1 MRKTATR
8 ILSVLL
14 ALLLLCGLNLPALAQ
29 EGNNSPIYIRTAE
42 DLIQLSQNCNLDSWS
57 VGKTVVLNADISLEG
72 VAFSPIP
79 SFGGVFNGNGHS
91 ITGLTVSGE
100 MSGAGLFRT
109 VQSTGWIRNLKV
121 SGTMDLSGSCTA
133 VGGIAGTNYGTISDC
148 GFSGTINGKEN
159 VGGIVGLNAITGAVL
174 NCTAG
179 GAVTGENKTG
189 GVAGSN
195 LGKIQGSANGAYV
208 NTVSQD
214 QAISLEDLNLDLSLD
229 KSKLSSVSVLPTAL
243 DTGGI
248 AGYSSGILQS
258 CSNTAVVGYPH
269 VGYNVGGIAGRSCG
283 YILDCGN
290 SGSIYG
296 RKDIGGIVGQMEP
309 YIEMSLSDSTLTQVQ
324 KQLKE
329 LQDMVDKA
337 SKDAESGVGGISSQL
352 NGVNGSIQNAA
363 QEAANVKVNIGA
375 SASIAGDGS
384 GQGAGSVEGSG
395 SVTVTPPDVNVDG
408 SSTVATSPEG
418 GTTTDVDVSISTG
431 SPGSVDGEGSA
442 SGSNSVS
449 GSVGIT
455 GDAQIVAA
463 PDLGGLTASIS
474 GIGSQLSQ
482 LNGAIAGT
490 TGQLAEDVRAINE
503 KFGSISDTIYD
514 AIAEADN
521 PENNPIKDTSAEN
534 IGSITLGKVKNGQ
547 NSGEISGDLNV
558 GGVAGSMA
566 VEYSVDPEDDLS
578 ASISGKYK
586 REYEL
591 KAVLE
596 DCVNNGTVVSKRSYA
611 GGMVGRMD
619 LGLITGARGFGDV
632 SSDTGDYVGGIAG
645 LTSATIQNSFV
656 KCRLSG
662 GKYVGGVVGS
672 GIGETMTGNVSSV
685 TGCYSMVTISKYD
698 QSCGAISGTNAGIY
712 QENYFVSDTLG
723 GLDGLSYA
731 GQAEPMTYP
740 DLLEIQN
747 LPEEMKTL
755 TLRFE
760 ADGQIIK
767 TEQFNY
773 GDSFSDSVFP
783 AIPQKDGYYASWD
796 RTELK
801 ELTFDTVVHADYTLF
816 ASAIPSDI
824 QRENGRPVF
833 FVDGNY
839 QDGMTVGATAQPMSP
854 GSFAPLT
861 SGLDQAIRGY
871 TKENP
876 WYTWLS
882 APINKDIVEQ
892 WRISLPSDGQN
903 SHLVHYLSP
912 NGSTRH
918 LRLYVKQ
925 GDRWERVEYEVFGS
939 YLTFELAGTEAELAV
954 VSVLHIWWTWLV
966 LAALIGLIVFL
977 ILMLTRKARRRR
989 RMQKAAQ
996 KELEA
1001 AAAAENSAQ
1010 TADVQPKKKKKW
1022 VLPLVIALVIVAI
1035 AGLVL
1040 GVLLPGLKG
1049 TLAPYRALNE
1059 LNQQAELTMDLTVD
1073 GTLDQSSFHTE
1084 AEISRRTTGGHRIS
1098 CVTMDGASL
1107 YYSEDRVLLENGNA
1121 YKLGGD
1127 LPDFSSLLGQIVPLY
1142 QDLDVTEHSQDGTK
1156 LYSVTASGDT
1166 AKRLLAL
1173 LAPEVGEQISQ
1184 TQQLTIS
1191 VELSGTKAQKVTLE
1205 AAGNLSGDSKT
1216 PFDFAAELTPR
1227 DRSVSFPVPQAV
1239 LDTLDQKAD
1248 QDAPEITRDLFSL
1261 AAGWAELRSRDPMT
1275 ARVSLSADCGPVV
1288 VSSSLGL
1295 AAQSVNGQRI
1305 QSVTK
1310 NGLRLYFT
1318 DKAIVSENGI
1328 GVTDQE
1334 SALADTSKLL
1344 DLAYSV
1350 CLNGQ
1355 FSKAESN
1362 GSTAYIVS
1370 LDEDAMAELLD
1381 IIAPEA
1387 KKLDISLSAGTLT
1400 LRMNGDTITGLDV
1413 TCSGTAKVVLATV
1426 PVSLSGTVT
1435 FTQEEIPDVPDAVV
1449 AALLK

>member
-1 MRKTATR
+1 MRKTMIR
-8 ILSVLL
+8 SLSVLL
-14 ALLLLCGLNLPALAQ
+14 ALLLLVGLNVPALAQ
-29 EGNNSPIYIRTAE
+29 EDNSNSTIYIRTAE
-42 DLIQLSQNCNLDSWS
+42 DLVQLSQNCSLDAWS
-57 VGKTVVLNADISLEG
+57 VGKIVVLNADISLEG
-72 VAFSPIP
+72 VAFSPIA
-79 SFGGVFNGNGHS
+79 SFGGTFNGNGHS
-91 ITGLTVSGE
+91 ITGLSISGE

-109 VQSTGWIRNLKV
+109 VQPTGWVRNLKV
-121 SGTMDLSGSCTA
+121 SGVLDLSGSCNA

-148 GFSGTINGKEN
+148 GFSGTLNGKEN
-159 VGGIVGLNAITGAVL
+159 VGGIVGVNAITGAVM
-174 NCTAG
+174 NCNAG
-179 GAVTGENKTG
+179 GSVTGEDKTG
-189 GVAGSN
+189 GIAGTN

-229 KSKLSSVSVLPTAL
+229 KSKLSSVDVLPTAV

-248 AGYSSGILQS
+248 AGYSSGVLQN

-283 YILDCGN
+283 YILDCAN
-290 SGSIYG
+290 SGAVYG
-296 RKDIGGIVGQMEP
+296 RKDIGGLVGQMEP

-337 SKDAESGVGGISSQL
+337 SKDAENGVGGISSQL
-352 NGVNGSIQNAA
+352 SGVNGSIQNAA

-375 SASIAGDGS
+375 SASITGDGS
-384 GQGAGSVEGSG
+384 GQGSGSVDGSG
-395 SVTVTPPDVNVDG
+395 SVTVTPPDVNVD
-408 SSTVATSPEG
+408 SSTTTATTPEG
-418 GTTTDVDVSISTG
+418 GTTTDVDVSVSGSTG
-431 SPGSVDGEGSA
+431 GVDGEGSA
-442 SGSNSVS
+442 SGSNTVS
-449 GSVGIT
+449 GNVGIS

-474 GIGSQLSQ
+474 GISSQLSQ

-521 PENNPIKDTSAEN
+521 NPVKDTSSEN
-534 IGSITLGKVKNGQ
+534 VASITLGKVKNGQ

-558 GGVAGSMA
+558 GGVAGTMA

-591 KAVLE
+591 KAVIE
-596 DCVNNGTVVSKRSYA
+596 DCVNNGTVASKRSYA
-611 GGMVGRMD
+611 GGIVGRMD
-619 LGLITGARGFGDV
+619 LGLITGAKGFGDV
-632 SSDTGDYVGGIAG
+632 SSDTGDYVGGVAG
-645 LTSATIQNSFV
+645 LTSSTIQNSFA
-656 KCRLSG
+656 KCSLSG
-662 GKYVGGVVGS
+662 GKYVGGIVGS

-685 TGCYSMVTISKYD
+685 TGCYSMVTISKCD
-698 QSCGAISGTNAGIY
+698 QSWGAVSGTDAGVY
-712 QENYFVSDTLG
+712 QGNYFVSDTLG

-740 DLLEIQN
+740 DLLEIEG

-760 ADGQIIK
+760 ADGEVIK
-767 TEQFNY
+767 TERFDY
-773 GDSFSDSVFP
+773 GDSFPDSVFP
-783 AIPQKDGYYASWD
+783 AIPKKDGYYATWD

-801 ELTFDTVVHADYTLF
+801 DLTFDTVVHADYTLF
-816 ASAIPSDI
+816 AAAIPSEI

-833 FVDGNY
+833 FVDGDY
-839 QDGMTVGATAQPMSP
+839 QDGMTVGASAQPLSP
-854 GSFAPLT
+854 ASFSPLT
-861 SGLDQAIRGY
+861 SGLGQAIQGY

-882 APINKDIVEQ
+882 VPINKDIVEQ

-903 SHLVHYLSP
+903 SHLIHYLSP

-918 LRLYVKQ
+918 LRLYAKQ

-954 VSVLHIWWTWLV
+954 VSILHIWWTWLV
-966 LAALIGLIVFL
+966 LAAVVGLIVFL

-989 RMQKAAQ
+989 RIQRAAQ
-996 KELEA
+996 KDREA
-1001 AAAAENSAQ
+1001 AAAAENGETASA
-1010 TADVQPKKKKKW
+1010 QPKKKKKW
-1022 VLPLVIALVIVAI
+1022 VLPLVIVLVAAAI

-1040 GVLLPGLKG
+1040 GIVLPRLKG
-1049 TLAPYRALNE
+1049 AIAPYRALNE

-1073 GTLDQSSFHTE
+1073 GTLDQTGFHTD
-1084 AEISRRTTGGHRIS
+1084 AEISRRTTGGHRIT

-1142 QDLDVTEHSQDGTK
+1142 QELDITEHSQDGAK
-1156 LYSVTASGDT
+1156 FYSVTASGDT
-1166 AKRLLAL
+1166 AKRLVAL
-1173 LAPEVGEQISQ
+1173 LAPEIGDQISQ

-1191 VELSGTKAQKVTLE
+1191 VELSGSKAQKVTLE
-1205 AAGNLSGDSKT
+1205 AAGNLAGDSKT
-1216 PFDFAAELTPR
+1216 PFDLTAVLTPR

-1248 QDAPEITRDLFSL
+1248 QDAPEITQDLFTL

-1288 VSSSLGL
+1288 VSSSLSL
-1295 AAQSVNGQRI
+1295 ADQNVNGQRI
-1305 QSVTK
+1305 QSISK

-1318 DKAIVSENGI
+1318 DKAVVGENGI

-1355 FSKAESN
+1355 FNKAESN

-1387 KKLDISLSAGTLT
+1387 KKLDITMSTGTLT
-1400 LRMNGDTITGLDV
+1400 LRMSGDTITGLDA
-1413 TCSGTAKVVLATV
+1413 TCSGSAKVVLATV
-1426 PVSLSGTVT
+1426 PVSLSGSVT
-1435 FTQEEIPDVPDAVV
+1435 FTQEEVPAVPDAVI

>member
-1 MRKTATR
+1 MRKTIDR
-8 ILSVLL
+8 ILSILL
-14 ALLLLCGLNLPALAQ
+14 AITLLCGLSLPVLAQ
-29 EGNNSPIYIRTAE
+29 DDVASTIYIRSAD
-42 DLIQLSQNCNLDSWS
+42 DLVQLSQNCSLDSWS
-57 VGKTVVLNADISLEG
+57 VGKMVVLNNDISLEG
-72 VAFSPIP
+72 VDFSPIA
-79 SFGGVFNGNGHS
+79 SFGGTFFGNGHS
-91 ITGLTVSGE
+91 ITGLTISGE
-100 MSGAGLFRT
+100 LSGAGLFRT
-109 VQSTGWIRNLKV
+109 VQPTGLVRNVKI
-121 SGTMDLSGSCTA
+121 SGTMNLSGSCTA
-133 VGGIAGTNYGTISDC
+133 VGGIAGTNYGTISNC
-148 GFSGTINGKEN
+148 SFSGTINGKEN

-174 NCTAG
+174 NCSTG

-189 GVAGSN
+189 GIAGSN
-195 LGKIQGSANGAYV
+195 LGKIQGSTNGAYV

-229 KSKLSSVSVLPTAL
+229 KSKLSSVSVLPTAV

-258 CSNTAVVGYPH
+258 CNNAAVVGYPH

-283 YILDCGN
+283 YILDCSN
-290 SGSIYG
+290 SGAAYG

-375 SASIAGDGS
+375 SASVTGDGS
-384 GQGAGSVEGSG
+384 GQGSGSVEGSG
-395 SVTVTPPDVNVDG
+395 NVTVTPPDVNVDA

-418 GTTTDVDVSISTG
+418 DVTTDVDVSISGSTG
-431 SPGSVDGEGSA
+431 GVDGEGSA

-503 KFGSISDTIYD
+503 KFGAISDTIYD
-514 AIAEADN
+514 AIAEADDPN
-521 PENNPIKDTSAEN
+521 NNPVKDTSTQDIA
-534 IGSITLGKVKNGQ
+534 SVTLGKVKNGE
-547 NSGEISGDLNV
+547 NTGEISGDLNV
-558 GGVAGSMA
+558 GGIVGSMA
-566 VEYSVDPEDDLS
+566 IEYSVDPEDDLS
-578 ASISGKYK
+578 ASVSGKYK

-591 KAVLE
+591 KAILE
-596 DCVNNGTVVSKRSYA
+596 DCMNNGIVTAKRSYA
-611 GGMVGRMD
+611 GGIVGRMD
-619 LGLITGARGFGDV
+619 LGLITGAKGFGDV
-632 SSDTGDYVGGIAG
+632 SSDSGDYVGGVAG
-645 LTSATIQNSFV
+645 LTSATIQNSFA

-662 GKYVGGVVGS
+662 GKYVGGIVGS

-685 TGCYSMVTISKYD
+685 AGCYSMVTIAKCD
-698 QSCGAISGTNAGIY
+698 QSSGAVSGTNAGIY
-712 QENYFVSDTLG
+712 QGNYFVSDTLG

-740 DLLEIQN
+740 DLLEVQN

-760 ADGQIIK
+760 ADGQVIK
-767 TEQFNY
+767 TEQFTY
-773 GDSFSDSVFP
+773 GKSFSENVFP
-783 AIPQKDGYYASWD
+783 EIPQKDGYYARWD

-801 ELTFDTVVHADYTLF
+801 DLTFDTLVQAEYTLF
-816 ASAIPSDI
+816 AAAIPSEI

-839 QDGMTVGATAQPMSP
+839 QDGMTVGATAQPLSP
-854 GSFAPLT
+854 GSFSPLT
-861 SGLDQAIRGY
+861 SGLDQAIQGY

-903 SHLVHYLSP
+903 SHLIHYLSP
-912 NGSTRH
+912 NGSTSH

-954 VSVLHIWWTWLV
+954 VSILHIWWTWLV
-966 LAALIGLIVFL
+966 LAAVIGLILFL
-977 ILMLTRKARRRR
+977 ILMLTRKARKRR

-996 KELEA
+996 KEREA
-1001 AAAAENSAQ
+1001 AAEAGNAEEAASA
-1010 TADVQPKKKKKW
+1010 QPKKKKKW
-1022 VLPLVIALVIVAI
+1022 VLPLVIVLVVAAI

-1040 GVLLPGLKG
+1040 GIVLPRLKG
-1049 TLAPYRALNE
+1049 AIAPYRALNE

-1073 GTLDQSSFHTE
+1073 GSLDQTGFHTD
-1084 AEISRRTTGGHRIS
+1084 AEISRRTTGGHRIT

-1142 QDLDVTEHSQDGTK
+1142 QELDITEHSQDGTK
-1156 LYSVTASGDT
+1156 FYSVTASGDT
-1166 AKRLLAL
+1166 AKQLVAL
-1173 LAPEVGEQISQ
+1173 LAPEIGDQISQ

-1191 VELSGTKAQKVTLE
+1191 VELSGSKANKVTLE

-1216 PFDFAAELTPR
+1216 PFDLTAVLTPR

-1248 QDAPEITRDLFSL
+1248 QDAPEITQDLFTL

-1275 ARVSLSADCGPVV
+1275 ARVNLSADCGPVV
-1288 VSSSLGL
+1288 VNSSLSL
-1295 AAQSVNGQRI
+1295 AAQNVNGQRI
-1305 QSVTK
+1305 QSVSK

-1318 DKAIVSENGI
+1318 DKAIVNENGV
-1328 GVTDQE
+1328 GVTAQE
-1334 SALADTSKLL
+1334 SALADTAKLL

-1355 FSKAESN
+1355 FSKAESD
-1362 GSTAYIVS
+1362 GTTAYIVS
-1370 LDEDAMAELLD
+1370 LDQDAMAELLD

-1387 KKLDISLSAGTLT
+1387 KKLDISLSTGTLT
-1400 LRMNGDTITGLDV
+1400 LRMSGDTITGLDV
-1413 TCSGTAKVVLATV
+1413 TCSGSAKVVLATV
-1426 PVSLSGTVT
+1426 SVSLSGAVT
-1435 FTQEEIPDVPDAVV
+1435 FTQEEAPQVPDAVTSV
-1449 AALLK
+1449 LLR